1 MEPATHIRP
10 SRSIASRLGI
20 IVALPLLVII
30 VFAVL
35 LGQSAQ
41 ERSHSAETTERLSRL
56 SAATSELIHRLQVER
71 GATGGFISSS
81 GQQLRDALPGFRQ
94 VTDTAVAQ
102 FRSRH
107 QQTITADTPAAEKLV
122 ADIEGHLQQL
132 AEMRT
137 QAQQLSIGA
146 GESARYYTSVINALI
161 QLVGTAAQFNT
172 DPMIGRHASALEAL
186 IRAKEAAGQERALGT
201 QAFGTDWVTSEQY
214 RAIQER
220 IYRQQAFFEIFNS
233 MAGTDAQA
241 VLREIEAS
249 PEREA
254 VARMRNVMSERQ
266 AYGEFGIQGAEWFA
280 TSTAYIDRLYRLEQ
294 QVCDEIAAMAEQLVA
309 KSTQTLSVT
318 IGLSVIAIAA
328 TLLISILLGR
338 SISRP
343 LTQAVQIAEQI
354 ASDEDFTRRVPVA
367 GVAEVQRTA
376 QAFNRL
382 IDSFR
387 QILSEARSSSQ
398 GVSSAA
404 TAISASS
411 AQISRSAGSQ
421 AEAAA
426 TVAAAA
432 TEVSSSV
439 SETAS
444 RAAVAA
450 ELVDKASDETKA
462 ALGIMQE
469 MVKRVEDAA
478 GQVRASQDDVESLA
492 SSSKQIGG
500 IVSAIREIAEQTNLL
515 ALNAAIEAARA
526 GEQGRGF
533 AVVADEVRK
542 LAERTAASTQEISG
556 LIGEIQQHIGGT
568 VTSMQSAGENVS
580 GSLELVSRTETALRS
595 IGDSSE
601 QVAQSVQGMAD
612 AIREQDLAIQQ
623 VASNAERI
631 AAMTE
636 QNSGS
641 AHESARTAEELT
653 RVATALSGLV
663 ERFRT

>member
-10 SRSIASRLGI
+10 SRAIASRLGV

-132 AEMRT
+132 AEIRT

-146 GESARYYTSVINALI
+146 GESTRYYTSVINALI

-172 DPMIGRHASALEAL
+172 DPVIGQHASALEAL

-411 AQISRSAGSQ
+411 AQLSRSAGTQ

-526 GEQGRGF
+526 GEHGRGF

-542 LAERTAASTQEISG
+542 LAERTSSATTEITTMIAMVQDGTRAAISR
-556 LIGEIQQHIGGT
+556 
-568 VTSMQSAGENVS
+568 VTDMRETATASVSLAGEAGEVV
-580 GSLELVSRTETALRS
+580 GSIRKGAAEV
-595 IGDSSE
+595 
-601 QVAQSVQGMAD
+601 VAV
-612 AIREQDLAIQQ
+612 
-623 VASNAERI
+623 
-631 AAMTE
+631 
-636 QNSGS
+636 
-641 AHESARTAEELT
+641 
-653 RVATALSGLV
+653 V
-663 ERFRT
+663 ERFSELLQD